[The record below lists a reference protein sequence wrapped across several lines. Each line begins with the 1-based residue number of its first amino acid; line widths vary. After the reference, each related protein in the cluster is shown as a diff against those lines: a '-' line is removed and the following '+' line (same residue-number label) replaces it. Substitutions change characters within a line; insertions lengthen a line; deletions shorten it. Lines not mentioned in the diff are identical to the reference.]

1 MRLCSIHPVEGF
13 SLCKNRL
20 RSSYPYFGINIA
32 FEGKLCRGGAHVS
45 YMGAQG
51 KLCRG
56 AHVSC
61 RGAQGK
67 LWRGA
72 HVSCRGA
79 QLIYMQ
85 F

>member
-1 MRLCSIHPVEGF
+1 MRLCSIYPVEDF

-20 RSSYPYFGINIA
+20 RSSYPYFGNNCIA

-45 YMGAQG
+45 YRGAQG

-67 LWRGA
+67 L
-72 HVSCRGA
+72 CRGA